1 MAYGEK
7 ISALRKSKGMTQAAM
22 GAKLNVTYQAVSKW
36 ERDESDPDFATMS
49 RIAKLFGVPL
59 TYFEDDED
67 VDAGESGEPAEPLPE
82 GTDAALPPS
91 EGTAAPQGESVPP
104 QPEAEPAETA
114 VAPAPPATL
123 GVCTVCGK
131 TVTTKNVSITVPR
144 LVCKDCVERK
154 KRAQEQLKQKKLD
167 EIKRKK
173 EHIRGMAEYRRRKG
187 LTVAAVVT
195 AIVAVGLIIGMV
207 LNKGEDLAYALPS
220 SIFLLLCTFAF
231 TSQMF
236 WNDAIYKLA
245 HTGGPLIGTPGV
257 IFTLDLSGVIFLVGV
272 KILFAVLRF
281 LVYLVVTVFCWIA
294 AFVASPFLFV
304 PQLLKLNQRVH
315 LA

>member
-67 VDAGESGEPAEPLPE
+67 VDVGESGEPAEPLPE
-82 GTDAALPPS
+82 GTDAALSSPEENS
-91 EGTAAPQGESVPP
+91 APQGESVPS
-104 QPEAEPAETA
+104 QPKAEPAEAA
-114 VAPAPPATL
+114 VVPAPPATL

-207 LNKGEDLAYALPS
+207 LNKGEDLEYALPS

-281 LVYLVVTVFCWIA
+281 LVYIVVSVFFWIV

-304 PQLLKLNQRVH
+304 PQLIKLNKRVH